1 MARKAAEV
9 ERQASYALDMEETHA
24 RLIEEL
30 AKVCRDYCNVTW
42 DEALNVAGVPS
53 DSAWRQLGSI
63 YYHPDI
69 RKIPGAILP
78 PSALVLEA
86 SKQALATQT
95 ALPLPTA
102 SKGPSQAGDQCQGAN
117 RAKDKCKGKG
127 AKPPSEDK
135 NAAKAMEAEAKAKEA
150 EAKTK
155 EVDPKA
161 KDAPTSQ
168 LS

>member
-9 ERQASYALDMEETHA
+9 DRQASYALDMEETHA

-69 RKIPGAILP
+69 RKILGAIPP
-78 PSALVLEA
+78 PSSLCPCSRGFKAGPGYPDCSPPPYGFER
-86 SKQALATQT
+86 TQ
-95 ALPLPTA
+95 
-102 SKGPSQAGDQCQGAN
+102 PSW
-117 RAKDKCKGKG
+117 
-127 AKPPSEDK
+127 
-135 NAAKAMEAEAKAKEA
+135 
-150 EAKTK
+150 
-155 EVDPKA
+155 
-161 KDAPTSQ
+161 
-168 LS
+168 

>member
-42 DEALNVAGVPS
+42 DEALNVAGVPL

-102 SKGPSQAGDQCQGAN
+102 SKGPRQAGDQRQGAN